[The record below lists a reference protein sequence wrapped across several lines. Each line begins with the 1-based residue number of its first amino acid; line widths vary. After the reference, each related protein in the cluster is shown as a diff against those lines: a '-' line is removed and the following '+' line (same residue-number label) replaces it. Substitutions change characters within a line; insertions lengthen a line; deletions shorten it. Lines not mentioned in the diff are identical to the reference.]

1 MPKKLKLN
9 GTVVGDSE
17 AWIYEWFGI
26 PTISPGAV
34 AKALEE
40 AGEEDIEVSIN
51 SGGGS
56 VFAGSEIY
64 TMIKDHPATI
74 TVKITALAASAA
86 SFIAMAGD
94 RVLISPTA
102 QIMIHNA
109 ATSAWG
115 DKEVMDRGR
124 RMLNSTDEAIAN
136 AYALKTGMSID
147 DLLSMMGKE
156 TWLNA
161 QEAKRLGF
169 ADEIMF
175 SESEPVVTNNLS
187 MGAVLPPEVI
197 DKIRN
202 ELLRSNGVEGMPV
215 HENFG
220 LNIMNTSPS
229 SQSTIKNKEDD
240 KPMNFKE
247 LQENHPVLVNEI
259 MTQAISAER
268 NRISAL
274 NELADAPGAAPFIQ
288 DAIANGETAGDV
300 AMKII
305 KASAERVKQ
314 EGENRQKDAE
324 NSKVTDVATQPPVNQ
339 AKNEAEE
346 EAAAVEI
353 MVQYATELINKKGGR
368 L

>member
-40 AGEEDIEVSIN
+40 AGEEDIEVLIN

-64 TMIKDHPATI
+64 TMIRDHPATI
-74 TVKITALAASAA
+74 TVKITGLAASAA

-102 QIMIHNA
+102 LIMIHNA
-109 ATSAWG
+109 STVAQG
-115 DKEVMDRGR
+115 DKNEMGGASD
-124 RMLNSTDEAIAN
+124 MLKAVDESISN
-136 AYALKTGMSID
+136 AYVAKTGMSRD
-147 DLLSMMGKE
+147 TLLALMDKE
-156 TWLNA
+156 TWMDA
-161 QEAKRLGF
+161 HKAKELGF
-169 ADEIMF
+169 VDEIMF
-175 SESEPVVTNNLS
+175 SEGELVVTNSASTNV
-187 MGAVLPPEVI
+187 VLPPEVI

-202 ELLRSNGVEGMPV
+202 ELMRNNGSLAQAAGQMP
-215 HENFG
+215 NNG
-220 LNIMNTSPS
+220 TKNQN
-229 SQSTIKNKEDD
+229 KNKEDD
-240 KPMNFKE
+240 KPMEFTELKE
-247 LQENHPVLVNEI
+247 KHPGLVNEI

-274 NELADAPGAAPFIQ
+274 NELADAPGAAPFIK

-324 NSKVTDVATQPPVNQ
+324 NSKVTDVVTQPPGNQ
-339 AKNEAEE
+339 EANEAEE
-346 EAAAVEI
+346 AAAIEN

-368 L
+368 P